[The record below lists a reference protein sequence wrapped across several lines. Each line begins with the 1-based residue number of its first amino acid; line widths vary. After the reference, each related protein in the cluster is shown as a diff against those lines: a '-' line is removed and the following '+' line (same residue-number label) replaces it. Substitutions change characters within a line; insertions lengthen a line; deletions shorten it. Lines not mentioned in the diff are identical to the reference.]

1 MLAAPHSGAGKT
13 LVTMALLRA
22 LKERGMALAPFK
34 AGPDYIDPGFHHMAC
49 GAPSFNLDMWGMRPE
64 FLHQLTSVE
73 QTGDS
78 MIFVEAM
85 MGLYDGAAD
94 GQASSAALAQALGLP
109 VILLVDCAKMSHSIA
124 PLIFGFQHFNKEK
137 LIHGVILNK
146 IGSKRHEM
154 MLREALKPLD
164 IAVVGAISHDSNLA
178 LPERHLG
185 LVQAREQEDM
195 EEFIAAAAKR
205 IAAQVDM
212 AYLCDI
218 AATCNATTCSQ
229 MSVTKLPPLSGHMA
243 IARDEAFCFIYPHL
257 VKGWREQ
264 GAILSFFSPLANEAP
279 PIEADS
285 IFLPGG
291 YPELH
296 AARLASN
303 DVFKA
308 GMQVSAMAGKRIYG
322 ECGGYMMLGES
333 LEDKQGTCH
342 AMLGLLPLATRFKTR
357 RLHLGYRHLQM
368 VAGGVWGNTWPSK
381 LRGHEFHYSTIT
393 YQGEATP
400 LFQAHDARGENLSP
414 FGQVRENI
422 AGSFAH
428 IIDLESVETR

>member
-22 LKERGMALAPFK
+22 LSERGIALAPFK

-49 GAPSFNLDMWGMRPE
+49 GAPSFNLDMWAMRPE
-64 FLHQLTSVE
+64 LLHQLTSSE
-73 QTGDS
+73 QTGGN

-124 PLIFGFQHFNKEK
+124 PLIFGFQHFAKRK
-137 LIHGVILNK
+137 LIDGVILNK

-164 IAVVGAISHDSNLA
+164 VPVIGAIARDSNLV

-185 LVQAREQEDM
+185 LIQAYENKHI
-195 EEFIAAAAKR
+195 EEFIVAAAKR
-205 IAAQVDM
+205 IAAQIDIEQ
-212 AYLCDI
+212 LCDI
-218 AATCNATTCSQ
+218 AVSYHAKTVLQPSIN
-229 MSVTKLPPLSGHMA
+229 KLPPLSGHMA
-243 IARDEAFCFIYPHL
+243 IARDDAFCFLYSHL
-257 VKGWREQ
+257 VQGWRER

-279 PIEADS
+279 PIKADS

-296 AARLASN
+296 AAKLAGN
-303 DVFKA
+303 ANFKA
-308 GMQVSAMAGKRIYG
+308 GMQAASVAGKRIYG
-322 ECGGYMMLGES
+322 ECGGYMLLGES
-333 LEDKQGTCH
+333 LEDKQGACH
-342 AMLGLLPLATRFKTR
+342 AMLGLLPLKTSFKKR
-357 RLHLGYRHLQM
+357 RLHLGYRRLQM
-368 VAGGVWGNTWPSK
+368 VAGSHWSHNWPST

-393 YQGEATP
+393 YQGEAAP
-400 LFQAHDARGENLSP
+400 LFQAHDARGENLG
-414 FGQVRENI
+414 FLGQVRENI

-428 IIDLESVETR
+428 IIDLERF